1 MEATVDPAPVEG
13 EASEELPSPTVQIE
27 RLLSVNPGR
36 YLDEAG
42 RYLV

>member
-1 MEATVDPAPVEG
+1 MEATVDPAPVDG
-13 EASEELPSPTVQIE
+13 EAPEELPSPAAQIG